1 MHQRTWQVVAAVALG
16 GLLAACGGGGAG
28 GGGGGGSGVATI
40 VVSPASASIAVGAT
54 QAFTAVAKD
63 ANGNTLSGVSF
74 TWQSSNTAVASIN
87 SSGLAT
93 GIAAGTTQIT
103 AKAGNVTSNAATLTV
118 TSGGGGGGGGNGSFT
133 LSLTPAAPSAGQ
145 GGSATVQVGVNRNS
159 GTVGNVNLT
168 LLGSAVSPT
177 ADPNKISY
185 SFNPNPETGSGS
197 TLTLNVGANV
207 TPGSY
212 ALTVQGQSSGDTE
225 TASLSLT
232 VTAPHTVLLVDDDAS
247 ENNSNTGS
255 TNLSVSDTL
264 FRNLLTAAGVGYD
277 VFVAPHN
284 GNGPTFDQMKGY
296 AKVIWY
302 TGVAYGSGATTLTS
316 VDELSLMAYLDQG
329 NRELLL
335 FSPRYTRDI
344 SVDWTGFNTNSHP
357 FFTNYLGAKGG
368 LDDPPSRTLSHG
380 LTGVSYPVAGVT
392 GTVTAGDAYTVQKD
406 IPLSTYTSAINPA
419 SGTVTLLTA
428 QADPDNTGQDHP
440 VAVATGRKG
449 VGTAG
454 SSKVVYVGITFENLF
469 ETGSANDNKAQLLG
483 QLLSY

>member
-1 MHQRTWQVVAAVALG
+1 MHQRTWQVVAAVALS

-207 TPGSY
+207 PPGIY

-225 TASLSLT
+225 TAPLSLT

-296 AKVIWY
+296 AMVIWY
-302 TGVAYGSGATTLTS
+302 TGDAWGSYRTLTS
-316 VDELSLMAYLDQG
+316 VDELSLQAYLDQG

-335 FSPRYTRDI
+335 FSPEYPYDI
-344 SVDWTGFNTNSHP
+344 GASWTSTNSDA
-357 FFTNYLGAKGG
+357 FFANYLGAQGGEEDPYSHTASGG
-368 LDDPPSRTLSHG
+368 LNHKSFSVT
-380 LTGVSYPVAGVT
+380 GVT

-419 SGTVTLLTA
+419 SGTDTLLTA
-428 QADPDNTGQDHP
+428 QADPDNTGTDHP

-449 VGTAG
+449 VGAAK

-469 ETGSANDNKAQLLG
+469 ETGSANANKAQLLS
-483 QLLSY
+483 QLLGY